1 MIIGSKGMGFFILDE
16 ERAMNSSNMYA
27 GILLV
32 AVLGYVLNA
41 IFLVIEARMMKWH
54 HGITARAT
62 V

>member
-1 MIIGSKGMGFFILDE
+1 MISGSKGMGFFILDE

-41 IFLVIEARMMKWH
+41 MFLIVEAAMKWH
-54 HGITARAT
+54 QGITARGT